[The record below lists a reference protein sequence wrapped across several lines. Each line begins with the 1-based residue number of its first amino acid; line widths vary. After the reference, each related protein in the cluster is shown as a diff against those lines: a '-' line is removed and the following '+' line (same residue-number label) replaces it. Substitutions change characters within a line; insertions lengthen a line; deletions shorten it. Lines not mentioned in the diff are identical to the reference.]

1 MVDKLLKKAI
11 LEKLIKPIFKDI
23 GSGFT
28 MRRPKGTQHIK
39 GQEESD
45 KFKEDYLNQGDI
57 AVKNYID
64 VSVDHSQKKSVNKS
78 KQDSKEITVDLKRD
92 KAIEV
97 TRSKYENKVLE
108 DIRDTL
114 DRIRENTKPE
124 SFKEKTRKRKEEE
137 SDDKAMQELIS
148 TLKDKEKDNINI
160 SSDGGSLLGDLLDGS
175 SSDIDLDRSTKKG
188 NRAKGGILN
197 KAKGFMKGGINKA
210 SGLISKGVGVAGT
223 LAMANP
229 LALSALAAGAVAY
242 GGYKIWDSVRGEDE
256 DKRVFD
262 YLAEIGVIDH
272 DIIGNS
278 EILDWGAIRALN
290 EDTLSKLIG
299 YDDFSDDDTDK
310 LKNILA
316 EKQEDKKIK
325 KNIDL
330 KDKKLK
336 TKKTILSEEMQEA
349 YGNSVNIKEKI
360 EQHKKE
366 LMQDKTINFAKMSE
380 SEQHDILVK
389 KSFLEARRYKNK
401 QNIKNNLS
409 VKLSDFKKGARVVVS
424 GGSIESDIKSPNTL
438 SQFKEIDTIKELNN
452 IQLDNQRDRLS
463 NSGNYKK
470 MLANSRQLARDDI
483 RVKSI
488 KQISTKVD
496 DIRGIKKAKETINY
510 NQFKDIQDRTSN
522 KLVTQKQ
529 TIPDSVENNHNTIT
543 TINKSDN
550 NSEDIKE
557 LISILKK
564 ERTTIPTPP
573 NKVVLNTG
581 NQFKKIDDTTLLL
594 VSNEE

>member
-39 GQEESD
+39 GQEEAD

-57 AVKNYID
+57 AVKNYVN
-64 VSVDHSQKKSVNKS
+64 VSVGQHQKINNEKS

-92 KAIEV
+92 KAIEI

-124 SFKEKTRKRKEEE
+124 SFKEKTLKRKEEE

-148 TLKDKEKDNINI
+148 TLKDKEKDNINV

-175 SSDIDLDRSTKKG
+175 SSGIDLDRPTKKG

-330 KDKKLK
+330 KDKKVK
-336 TKKTILSEEMQEA
+336 TKKTILSEEMQEV

-401 QNIKNNLS
+401 QNIKNNPS

-438 SQFKEIDTIKELNN
+438 SQFKKIDTINELNN

-470 MLANSRQLARDDI
+470 MLARDDI

-488 KQISTKVD
+488 KQISTKAD

-510 NQFKDIQDRTSN
+510 NQFRDIQDRTSN

-529 TIPDSVENNHNTIT
+529 TIPDSVENNRNTIT